1 MTVLV
6 PSNTYVK
13 LEKQLLLLSWL
24 NDGLGY
30 GSNQE
35 LFEDL
40 KQADEGF
47 SVSGQSHL
55 LLRLQSRSS
64 SIRFSMD
71 NLERYDRNIRNH
83 LNSINAGRTQPIQ
96 LRYFQHLATLYTEI
110 FLDSCRT
117 GRRGGL
123 LDSLN
128 SHVSEHNTRKH
139 SSEPHHEEFSDA
151 DLNTLAF
158 WMATGSGKTLI
169 MHLNYHQF
177 MHYGVINPRTS
188 LDNILLITPNEG
200 LSEQHLDELQQSGI
214 PAKLFDMADGGL
226 AQHEKATIQIIEI
239 TKLTKNRKGSNGVS
253 VPVERFEGN
262 NLVFVDEGHKGSGG
276 EAWRAVR
283 EELGRTGFTFE
294 YSATF
299 GQALAAAKKGSLTQ
313 QYGKSIVF
321 DYSFRYFHGD
331 GYGKDF
337 RVLNLQQ
344 DTVEEETDLLLLGN
358 LLSFYEQQRLF
369 EDKMNEIRPYL
380 LEKPLWAFVGS
391 TVNAV
396 YTERK
401 KQRSDVMT
409 ITRFLH
415 RVLLNERGWVTKKIR
430 SLLSGNT
437 RLTTESRQDIFHG
450 KFPYLREANIS
461 PKECYSDIL
470 TRTFHAPARG
480 RLHLCEIRGNKGEF
494 GLKVSGADRYFGV
507 IYIGDASKFKKVL
520 EEDDSDITLEE
531 DAISPS
537 LFEHINNQTSEIN
550 ILIGAKKFME
560 GWNSWRV
567 SNMGLLN
574 IGRQEGS
581 EIIQLFGR
589 GIRLRGQNLSLKRS
603 TVLPGKAPKH
613 VNLLETLNI
622 FAIRANYMANFR
634 DYLEREGVEVD
645 EPIEIKVPIKVNQTF
660 MKRKLAIPQ
669 ITKDLNFTDEIDL
682 LLDEG
687 ESKNCDSKVHVDLSS
702 RIQILESGGEITEA
716 RSKNSV
722 TLPAKSLD
730 MVDWEKAYL
739 DLLEYK
745 EQEGLD
751 NLAIPSP
758 EALKEIIAGIGRTAP
773 PYDLIAA
780 PSTVEPESIADL
792 ESLQEATACIL
803 RAYATNFYKEQRRR
817 WTSRHL
823 KYQTL
828 NRNHPNL
835 SFNFEDSGT
844 PEQGGSHE
852 YVVSVSKQE
861 EGLIEHIE
869 NLIRQADRLYE
880 EDEEYMLDRIHFDR
894 HIYQPLLIENAGIA
908 KISPPAMNKKET
920 QFVCDLREY
929 WKREKDETLTESEIF
944 LLRNQSRGKGVGFFE
959 NHGFYP
965 DFILWH
971 VAGSHQHIVFIEPHG
986 MIHAK
991 SYQNDDKVRLHERL
1005 PEIEKELARKSR
1017 RRGITLDS
1025 FILSATAYDDLK
1037 PRYEDGT
1044 WTRED
1049 FAKHHILFFSEQENL
1064 DHIAQILKL
1073 PSRHK
1078 N

>member
-1 MTVLV
+1 MLV
-6 PSNTYVK
+6 PDNAYIK

-47 SVSGQSHL
+47 SASGQSHL

-83 LNSINAGRTQPIQ
+83 LNSINARRVQPIQ
-96 LRYFQHLATLYTEI
+96 LRYFQHLAALYAEI
-110 FLDSCRT
+110 FLDSSRADHR
-117 GRRGGL
+117 GRL

-128 SHVSEHNTRKH
+128 SHVVDRNAKKH
-139 SSEPHHEEFSDA
+139 SSEPPHKEFCDT

-177 MHYGVINPRTS
+177 MYYGATNPCTS
-188 LDNILLITPNEG
+188 LDNILLITPNDG
-200 LSEQHLDELQQSGI
+200 LSEQHLADLKKSSI

-226 AQHEKATIQIIEI
+226 THHEKAVVQVIEI
-239 TKLTKNRKGSNGVS
+239 TKLTKS
-253 VPVERFEGN
+253 VPIERFEGN

-283 EELGRTGFTFE
+283 EKLGRTGFTFE

-299 GQALAAAKKGSLTQ
+299 GQALAAAKKGDLTQ

-337 RVLNLQQ
+337 RVLNLQW
-344 DTVEEETDLLLLGN
+344 DTVEEQTDLLLLGN

-369 EDKMNEIRPYL
+369 EDKGDAIRPYL
-380 LEKPLWAFVGS
+380 LEKPLWTFVGS

-396 YTERK
+396 YTEQK

-409 ITRFLH
+409 IARFLH
-415 RVLLNERGWVTKKIR
+415 RALLNKRGWVTKKIR
-430 SLLSGNT
+430 SLLNGNT
-437 RLTTESRQDIFHG
+437 GLTTENGQDVFHK
-450 KFPYLREANIS
+450 KFPYLREVGIS
-461 PKECYSDIL
+461 PQECYSDIL
-470 TRTFHAPARG
+470 TRTFHAQTGG
-480 RLHLCEIRGNKGEF
+480 RLHLCHIKANKGEF
-494 GLKVSGADRYFGV
+494 GLKVSGSDRYFGV
-507 IYIGDASKFKKVL
+507 IYIGDASKFKKVMK
-520 EEDDSDITLEE
+520 EDDSDIALEE
-531 DAISPS
+531 DAIGAS
-537 LFEHINNQTSEIN
+537 LFERINTPTSEIN

-574 IGRQEGS
+574 IGLKEGS

-589 GIRLRGQNLSLKRS
+589 GVRLRGMGLTLKRS
-603 TVLPGKAPKH
+603 AALSGKAPPH
-613 VNLLETLNI
+613 LNLLETLNI
-622 FAIRANYMANFR
+622 FAIRANYMAKFR
-634 DYLEREGVEVD
+634 DYLEREGVEID
-645 EPIEIKVPIKVNQTF
+645 EPIEIKVPIKVNPAF
-660 MKRKLAIPQ
+660 LKRKLAIPRMA
-669 ITKDLNFTDEIDL
+669 KDISFTDKVNL
-682 LLDEG
+682 LLDIG
-687 ESKNCDSKVHVDLSS
+687 DPQDRDSKVHIDLSS
-702 RIQILESGGEITEA
+702 RVQILESGGEVAEA
-716 RSKNSV
+716 KARRSA
-722 TLPAKSLD
+722 TLPAKSLNL
-730 MVDWEKAYL
+730 VDWEKAYL
-739 DLLEYK
+739 DLLEHK

-751 NLAIPSP
+751 NLAIPPP
-758 EALKEIIAGIGRTAP
+758 EILKEIVAGTGRTVP
-773 PYDLIAA
+773 LYDLTAA
-780 PSTVEPESIADL
+780 SSIIEPKSLADR
-792 ESLQEATACIL
+792 ESLQEAATSIL

-835 SFNFEDSGT
+835 SFNFEDSDA

-852 YVVSVSKQE
+852 YMVSVSKQE

-894 HIYQPLLIENAGIA
+894 HIYQPLLIESTGIA
-908 KISPPAMNKKET
+908 KISPPAMNNKET
-920 QFVCDLREY
+920 QFVRDLREY

-991 SYQNDDKVRLHERL
+991 SYRNDDKARLHERL

-1049 FAKHHILFFSEQENL
+1049 FAKHHILFFSDQENL
-1064 DHIAQILKL
+1064 DHIAEILKL
-1073 PSRHK
+1073 PSR
-1078 N
+1078 

>member
-1 MTVLV
+1 MLA
-6 PSNTYVK
+6 PDNAYIK

-24 NDGLGY
+24 NGRLGY
-30 GSNQE
+30 ASNQE

-47 SVSGQSHL
+47 CESGQSHL
-55 LLRLQSRSS
+55 LLRLQSRSN
-64 SIRFSMD
+64 SIQFPMSD
-71 NLERYDRNIRNH
+71 LERYDRNIRNH
-83 LNSINAGRTQPIQ
+83 LNSINAGRVQPIR
-96 LRYFQHLATLYTEI
+96 LRYFQHLAALYTEI
-110 FLDSCRT
+110 FLDSCRA
-117 GRRGGL
+117 GRRGRL

-128 SHVSEHNTRKH
+128 SHVLEHNARKH
-139 SSEPHHEEFSDA
+139 SSEPPHKKFCNT

-177 MHYGVINPRTS
+177 MHYGAINPRTS

-200 LSEQHLDELQQSGI
+200 LSEQHLADLQQSGI

-226 AQHEKATIQIIEI
+226 TRYEKATVQVIEI
-239 TKLTKNRKGSNGVS
+239 TKLAKSRKGNGVS
-253 VPVERFEGN
+253 VPIERFEGN
-262 NLVFVDEGHKGSGG
+262 NLIFVDEGHKGSGG
-276 EAWRAVR
+276 KAWRAVR

-299 GQALAAAKKGSLTQ
+299 GQALAAARKGDLTQ

-344 DTVEEETDLLLLGN
+344 DTVEEQTDLLLLGN

-369 EDKMNEIRPYL
+369 EDKADAIRPYL
-380 LEKPLWAFVGS
+380 LEKPLWTFVGS

-396 YTERK
+396 YTEQK

-409 ITRFLH
+409 IARFLH
-415 RVLLNERGWVTKKIR
+415 RALLNERGWVTKKIR
-430 SLLSGNT
+430 SLLNGNT
-437 RLTTESRQDIFHG
+437 DLTTENGQDVFHE
-450 KFPYLREANIS
+450 KFPYLREAGIS
-461 PKECYSDIL
+461 PQECYSDIL
-470 TRTFHAPARG
+470 ARTFRARSGG
-480 RLHLCEIRGNKGEF
+480 RLHLCSIKGSAGEF
-494 GLKVSGADRYFGV
+494 GLKASGADRYFGV
-507 IYIGDASKFKKVL
+507 IYIGDTSKFKKVL
-520 EEDDSDITLEE
+520 EEDDTNIALEE
-531 DAISPS
+531 DAISSS
-537 LFEHINNQTSEIN
+537 LFERINDPTSEIN

-589 GIRLRGQNLSLKRS
+589 GVRLQGKSLTLKRS
-603 TVLPGKAPKH
+603 AALSGKAPQH
-613 VNLLETLNI
+613 MNLLETLNI
-622 FAIRANYMANFR
+622 FAIRANYMAKFR
-634 DYLEREGVEVD
+634 DYLEREGVEID
-645 EPIEIKVPIKVNQTF
+645 EPIEIKVPIKVNPAF
-660 MKRKLAIPQ
+660 LKRKLAIPRMA
-669 ITKDLNFTDEIDL
+669 KDISFTDKVNL
-682 LLDEG
+682 LLDIG
-687 ESKNCDSKVHVDLSS
+687 DPQDRDSKVHVDLSS
-702 RIQILESGGEITEA
+702 RVQILESGGEVAEA
-716 RSKNSV
+716 KARHSA
-722 TLPAKSLD
+722 TLPAESLNL
-730 MVDWEKAYL
+730 VDWEKAYL
-739 DLLEYK
+739 DLLEHK
-745 EQEGLD
+745 EQEELD
-751 NLAIPSP
+751 NLAIPPP
-758 EALKEIIAGIGRTAP
+758 EILKEIVAGTGRTVP
-773 PYDLIAA
+773 LYDLTAA
-780 PSTVEPESIADL
+780 SSIIEPKSLADR
-792 ESLQEATACIL
+792 ESLQEAATSIL
-803 RAYATNFYKEQRRR
+803 RAYTTNFYKEQRRR
-817 WTSRHL
+817 WTNRYL

-835 SFNFEDSGT
+835 SFTFEDSDT

-852 YVVSVSKQE
+852 YVVSVSKQK
-861 EGLIEHIE
+861 EGLIERIE
-869 NLIRQADRLYE
+869 QLVQQADLLYE
-880 EDEEYMLDRIHFDR
+880 QEIEGDLERIHFDR
-894 HIYQPLLIENAGIA
+894 HIYQPLLIQDARIE
-908 KISPPAMNKKET
+908 KISPPPMNDSET
-920 QFVCDLREY
+920 QFVRDLREY
-929 WKREKDETLTESEIF
+929 WMREKDETLTESEIF

-971 VAGSHQHIVFIEPHG
+971 VTGSKQHIVFIEPHG

-991 SYQNDDKVRLHERL
+991 SYRNDDKAQLHERL

-1025 FILSATAYDDLK
+1025 FIISATAYDDLK